1 MESDASFDFS
11 KDSYSNQVHSGFGR
25 TKPKHLVQLLSESTV
40 RKDAGTVDISKVFS
54 PYGFHYTLDAP
65 SSSSVR
71 REDDKVESSL

>member
-1 MESDASFDFS
+1 M
-11 KDSYSNQVHSGFGR
+11 
-25 TKPKHLVQLLSESTV
+25 
-40 RKDAGTVDISKVFS
+40 RKDADTVDISKVFS